1 MTENILKLWKLFKS
15 FLSVSSKQIFS
26 NQTMKL
32 LLFEI
37 SEQNLDSLTTF
48 KSQDRHQD
56 S

>member
-15 FLSVSSKQIFS
+15 FLSILKTNIF

-32 LLFEI
+32 ILFEI